1 MAVAVPALRH
11 GDAANR
17 TSSAFLPPPS
27 ETRAPLPPSCVRRP
41 LSLPSP
47 GQYLTLGNEFEPWEQ
62 LKVTP
67 TLLLLSDQSQTFCL
81 KVKYLWPLSAVI
93 SEILHLPSFRSSKCY
108 WS

>member
-1 MAVAVPALRH
+1 MAVVVSALRH
-11 GDAANR
+11 GDTANR
-17 TSSAFLPPPS
+17 TSSASYL
-27 ETRAPLPPSCVRRP
+27 RRLRRGAPLPPSCVLRP

-47 GQYLTLGNEFEPWEQ
+47 GRYLTLGNEFEPWEQ

-67 TLLLLSDQSQTFCL
+67 TLLLLSDQSQAFCL